1 MFARPVNLE
10 RTTLQVNTTAR
21 SLREFFLSGQ
31 MPASAEQ
38 VLSEDILYMLL
49 DHDGSLIEAIGTAK
63 WFWQFPN
70 WMNVMSRMKP
80 GAVMVES
87 SEAVMVLTR
96 LTLSHIREER
106 SRKKHE
112 I

>member
-1 MFARPVNLE
+1 M
-10 RTTLQVNTTAR
+10 AR

-49 DHDGSLIEAIGTAK
+49 DHDGSLIEAIGTAR

-70 WMNVMSRMKP
+70 WINVMYRMKP
-80 GAVMVES
+80 DAVMVES
-87 SEAVMVLTR
+87 SDAVMVLTK
-96 LTLSHIREER
+96 LPLSHILEGR
-106 SRKKHE
+106 SRKKQE
-112 I
+112 F